1 MNSFY
6 IIDGHCDT
14 IGLIADHSLDQ
25 FRNGKCHITIDGLR
39 SGKVG
44 LQFFAA
50 FVGPKS
56 SHPCLQRGLKLIN
69 SYYTMLEAFS
79 GTFIAVLRPDD
90 IDLAVK
96 QGMIGSM
103 LTVEGGDILEGEIV
117 NLQILYR
124 LGVRAMTLTWNHRN
138 EIADGVLENISKGGL
153 SVFGHEVI
161 REMNQL
167 GMLIDVSH
175 ISEEGFYDV
184 IEASSKPIVATHSNA
199 WSVRPHPRNLKDE
212 QITLLADKGG
222 VIGINFYPVFLSD
235 RKAGLYDIIRH
246 IEHIAGL
253 AGIDVIGFGSDFDGI
268 EETPEEVN
276 GPQAFEKIINALL
289 KLNYKEEDVLK
300 IAYKN
305 YTRLLRDVL
314 KN

>member
-1 MNSFY
+1 
-6 IIDGHCDT
+6 
-14 IGLIADHSLDQ
+14 
-25 FRNGKCHITIDGLR
+25 
-39 SGKVG
+39 
-44 LQFFAA
+44 
-50 FVGPKS
+50 
-56 SHPCLQRGLKLIN
+56 
-69 SYYTMLEAFS
+69 
-79 GTFIAVLRPDD
+79 
-90 IDLAVK
+90 
-96 QGMIGSM
+96 
-103 LTVEGGDILEGEIV
+103 VEGGDILEGEIV

-184 IEASSKPIVATHSNA
+184 IEASSKPIAATHSNA